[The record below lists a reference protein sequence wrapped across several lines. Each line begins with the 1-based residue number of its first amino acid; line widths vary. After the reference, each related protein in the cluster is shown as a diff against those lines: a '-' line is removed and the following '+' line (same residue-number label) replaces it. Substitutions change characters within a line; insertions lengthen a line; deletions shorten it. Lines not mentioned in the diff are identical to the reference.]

1 MLFTISSYRIVCFL
15 ISRTLPPLSSSFFF
29 PYTVIYITSFGD
41 HLLHR
46 PQHRVLPSPL
56 TPLPSPLSPPLLPP
70 LLPPH
75 PSPVP
80 DDVPREPWRS
90 PPAPTL
96 ALCPPLS
103 PPPSPLPRLLPPL
116 LASPPPS
123 SLLPRPRWR
132 TSRALEITSR
142 TDLSIVFC
150 TWSSHFSTAPRA
162 SEVEIISQRTTFS
175 PSLLNIARMS
185 SSCTH
190 NSMYTEC

>member
-41 HLLHR
+41 HLPHR

-90 PPAPTL
+90 PPAPTS

-103 PPPSPLPRLLPPL
+103 PPRSPPRL
-116 LASPPPS
+116 PS
-123 SLLPRPRWR
+123 SLLPPPPSPMTYLASLGDHLPHRPQHRVLHLKQPLLD
-132 TSRALEITSR
+132 S
-142 TDLSIVFC
+142 
-150 TWSSHFSTAPRA
+150 A
-162 SEVEIISQRTTFS
+162 SC
-175 PSLLNIARMS
+175 L
-185 SSCTH
+185 
-190 NSMYTEC
+190 